1 MPERKRKLIL
11 VAALVALLLAL
22 VVMGLGRKILCS
34 MSEGLPLCSDVE
46 VQLPGLEADRL
57 MGEARDHAANGRFE
71 EALPLLLRA
80 RDLYVRRGNQA
91 GEANAQAGIGDVAI
105 PLGDTELAMESLTR
119 ARTLYEVL
127 GDRAGLARSLRSL
140 GDLQRENGQYL
151 RAGERYAET
160 SRPEKIRWPREGGES
175 ETGTGFTPGQLT
187 IACESAVAVF
197 MMHEE
202 RELISRINA
211 FFGYPA
217 INKIRFNQK
226 AVRLEP
232 TRPEPRALDR
242 LEQKRLG
249 AMLADVEDDTLRK
262 ALERL
267 GTGVITRK
275 KPKA

>member
-1 MPERKRKLIL
+1 MAKSKRQAAPLAEIANRLIDP
-11 VAALVALLLAL
+11 LLAK
-22 VVMGLGRKILCS
+22 R
-34 MSEGLPLCSDVE
+34 
-46 VQLPGLEADRL
+46 
-57 MGEARDHAANGRFE
+57 
-71 EALPLLLRA
+71 
-80 RDLYVRRGNQA
+80 
-91 GEANAQAGIGDVAI
+91 AGINTML
-105 PLGDTELAMESLTR
+105 LGSW
-119 ARTLYEVL
+119 
-127 GDRAGLARSLRSL
+127 
-140 GDLQRENGQYL
+140 GQI
-151 RAGERYAET
+151 AGERYAET

-249 AMLADVEDDTLRK
+249 AMLADVEDDALRK